1 VAARL
6 TPADLAGSVFGDL
19 VVPDPAKEGLALSGV
34 LLDARPAGRAGP
46 LDVFKGLLPW
56 VPTSRREFLRGNAV
70 KTMVRVYQTGT
81 SPLVPVSL
89 VVSIQDK
96 NGVAI
101 YNYPHRL
108 AVARFDPAQ
117 RRADFEFEIPFQA
130 LESGEHLLTFDAR
143 SGDSRA
149 TQHLRFSI
157 Y

>member
-1 VAARL
+1 M
-6 TPADLAGSVFGDL
+6 PAV
-19 VVPDPAKEGLALSGV
+19 
-34 LLDARPAGRAGP
+34 RAGP

-56 VPTSRREFLRGNAV
+56 APTSRREFLRGTAV
-70 KTMVRVYQTGT
+70 KTMVRVHQAGT
-81 SPLVPVSL
+81 APLVPVSL

-108 AVARFDPAQ
+108 AVTLFDATL
-117 RRADFEFEIPFQA
+117 RRADFDFEIPFHA

-143 SGDSRA
+143 AGDASA

-157 Y
+157 F